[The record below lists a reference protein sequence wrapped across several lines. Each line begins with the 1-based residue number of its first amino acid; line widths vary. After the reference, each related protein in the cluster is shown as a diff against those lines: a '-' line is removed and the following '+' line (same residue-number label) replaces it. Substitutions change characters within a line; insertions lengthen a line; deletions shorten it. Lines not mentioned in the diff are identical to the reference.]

1 MDDLITQLNQV
12 LSTMNTISVVELEN
26 MNKFMDCARRIRLVA
41 EILNSANVP
50 EPEQK
55 PETEK
60 SEVVTDG

>member
-26 MNKFMDCARRIRLVA
+26 MNKFLDCARRIQLVS
-41 EILNSANVP
+41 EILKSANVP
-50 EPEQK
+50 GPEQK
-55 PETEK
+55 PDTEK